1 MKIILRSIALAVAM
15 SGAVLASGDT
25 QHPPAQKWSFSGPFG
40 KFDQAQL
47 QRGLQVYKEVCA
59 TCHSLDLVSFGN
71 LSDKGGPAYSK
82 AQIEAFAADYKI
94 KDLDDNGQAI
104 ERAGRPA
111 DRFPS
116 PFANKLQAAATHG
129 KAPPDLSLMAK
140 ARSYEREFPFSFD
153 IFNMYQ
159 EQGPDYLYALLTGYT
174 KPAAGFTVPSGSN
187 YNAYFPGNLIAMAA
201 PLSDGRVD
209 YTDGSPKTTAQYAK
223 DVTAFLMWTAE
234 PKLEERKRIGFQ
246 VIIFLLL
253 LTTLLY
259 FTKKKVWK
267 DVH

>member
-1 MKIILRSIALAVAM
+1 MKNLFRSLALIVMTATGSFAAEVA
-15 SGAVLASGDT
+15 A
-25 QHPPAQKWSFSGPFG
+25 PPQQKWSFSGPFG

-59 TCHSLDLVSFGN
+59 ACHGLDFVSFGN
-71 LSDKGGPAYSK
+71 LSDKGGLGYSK
-82 AQIEAFAADYKI
+82 AQSEAFAADYKI
-94 KDLDDNGQAI
+94 KDLDDKGQPI
-104 ERAGRPA
+104 ERNGRPA
-111 DRFPS
+111 DRFPN
-116 PFANKLQAAATHG
+116 PAVNKLQAEAAHG

-140 ARSYEREFPFSFD
+140 ARSYERGFPFSLD

-159 EQGPDYLYALLTGYT
+159 EQGPDYLYALLNGYG
-174 KPAAGFTVPSGSN
+174 KPPAGFKVTEGAH
-187 YNAYFPGNLIAMAA
+187 YNSAYPGNLIAMSS
-201 PLSDGRVD
+201 PLENGRVD
-209 YTDGSPKTTAQYAK
+209 YSDGSPKTVSQYSK

-234 PKLEERKRIGFQ
+234 PKMEERKRIGFQ
-246 VIIFLLL
+246 VIIFLLF